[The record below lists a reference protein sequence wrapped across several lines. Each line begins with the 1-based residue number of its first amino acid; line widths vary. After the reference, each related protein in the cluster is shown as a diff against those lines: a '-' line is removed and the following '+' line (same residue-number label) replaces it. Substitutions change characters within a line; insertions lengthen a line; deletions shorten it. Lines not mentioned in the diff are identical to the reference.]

1 MNKLKVIARLRCDFP
16 TKFGLAR
23 QSGLNE
29 DVKGQIVFEKA
40 YRNPDAVRGIEDF
53 SHLWLIWGFSVPEK
67 DNWSA
72 TVRPPRLGG
81 NERVGVFATR
91 SPFRPNPLGLTVVK
105 LEKVDYE
112 AADAPVLHISGADM
126 MDNTEIYD
134 IKPYIPYADIRPD
147 AEGSFAEEHKN
158 DRLNVIADENILS
171 AVPEDK
177 HPALLKALSLDP
189 RPAYQNDS
197 DRVYGFLYAG
207 WDVRFTVENGTLT
220 VKEIVKAT

>member
-1 MNKLKVIARLRCDFP
+1 MNKLIVIARLRCDFP

-29 DVKGQIVFEKA
+29 DVKGQIVFEKE
-40 YRNPDAVRGIEDF
+40 YRNPDAVRGIENF

-105 LEKVDYE
+105 LESVDYE
-112 AADAPVLHISGADM
+112 DAGAPVLRISGADM
-126 MDNTEIYD
+126 MDNTVIYD

-147 AEGSFAEEHKN
+147 AEGSFAEEHKD
-158 DRLNVIADENILS
+158 DRLAVIADEHILS
-171 AVPEDK
+171 AVPKAK

-189 RPAYQNDS
+189 RPAYQNDPN
-197 DRVYGFLYAG
+197 RVYGFLYAG

-220 VKEIVKAT
+220 VKEIVRAT

>member
-1 MNKLKVIARLRCDFP
+1 VIARLRCDFP

-91 SPFRPNPLGLTVVK
+91 TPFRPNPLGLTVVK

>member
-1 MNKLKVIARLRCDFP
+1 VIARLRCDFP

>member
-1 MNKLKVIARLRCDFP
+1 MIARLRCDFP